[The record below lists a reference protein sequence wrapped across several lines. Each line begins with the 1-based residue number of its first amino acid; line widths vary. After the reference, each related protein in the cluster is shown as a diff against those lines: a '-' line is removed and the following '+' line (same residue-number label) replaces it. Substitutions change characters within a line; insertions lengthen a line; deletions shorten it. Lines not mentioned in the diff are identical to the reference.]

1 MQSDSAASLNPHANI
16 AERPHGRS
24 GTVGTAVPFRF
35 VGPAIAVQIGSSET
49 GKALRRPIDGPLRIP
64 EPACPSATWSRAV
77 TGTVNLQLSETF
89 CSVHVPGRKEAPWS
103 FG

>member
-49 GKALRRPIDGPLRIP
+49 GKALRRPIDGPLRD
-64 EPACPSATWSRAV
+64 TR
-77 TGTVNLQLSETF
+77 TGLSQRHLVQ
-89 CSVHVPGRKEAPWS
+89 SSHWHR
-103 FG
+103 